1 MRGSN
6 VARGG
11 LLKTEAITFLK
22 EDVLA
27 LGQLVTRSVEEVT
40 HLLRSEPAGDLAFIE
55 EQEEVIN
62 DACQSVEEHCLDL
75 LLDRETFDA
84 REIRMLL
91 CSTIIAAKFER
102 IADHANRV
110 GRMATWASE
119 DSIAIPPEL
128 PEMVGAVHRMLQ
140 DVLLAFVAED
150 PLKAQEI
157 LQRDSQVDYLHDVLS
172 QRLLSD
178 LGKQDHADAQMRA
191 QFLFCARFIERMGD
205 ACVSIAKRVYFIA
218 TGNRL
223 RRDPAEVNP

>member
-1 MRGSN
+1 

-150 PLKAQEI
+150 PVKAQEI